1 MDELVDLVAK
11 KTGLPEATARQA
23 VTVVINY
30 LKDKLPDPIAGQID
44 AVLEGGG
51 QADLGGG
58 LDALGGLLGG
68 KK

>member
-1 MDELVDLVAK
+1 
-11 KTGLPEATARQA
+11 

-51 QADLGGG
+51 KADLGGG